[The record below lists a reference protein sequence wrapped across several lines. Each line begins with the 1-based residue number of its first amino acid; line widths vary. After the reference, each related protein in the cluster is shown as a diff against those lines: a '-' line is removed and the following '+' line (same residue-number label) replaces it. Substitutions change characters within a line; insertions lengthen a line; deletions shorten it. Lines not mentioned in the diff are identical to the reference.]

1 MAVLNTTSP
10 VDVPAEPMETP
21 RNTVPSSRA
30 KTAGVVTGYLR
41 HSDQLLA
48 RATTAGVELALT
60 PVKICLTG

>member
-1 MAVLNTTSP
+1 
-10 VDVPAEPMETP
+10 METP

-41 HSDQLLA
+41 RSDQLLA